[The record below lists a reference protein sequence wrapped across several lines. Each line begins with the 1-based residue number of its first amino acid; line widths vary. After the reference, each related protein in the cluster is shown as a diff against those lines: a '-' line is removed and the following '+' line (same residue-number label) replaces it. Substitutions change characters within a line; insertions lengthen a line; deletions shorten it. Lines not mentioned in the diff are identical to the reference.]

1 MLEGDAQGVIKAI
14 LNLSA
19 TLHWSISA
27 ILEETR
33 VILNSFVGWNACF
46 IFRD

>member
-1 MLEGDAQGVIKAI
+1 MLEGDAQAVIKAI

-33 VILNSFVGWNACF
+33 VILNSFVCWNACF